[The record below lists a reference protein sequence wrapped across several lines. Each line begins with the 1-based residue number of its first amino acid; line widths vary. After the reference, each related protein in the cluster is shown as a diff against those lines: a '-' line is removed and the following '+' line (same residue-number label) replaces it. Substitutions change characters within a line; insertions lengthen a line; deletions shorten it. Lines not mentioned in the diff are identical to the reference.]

1 MIDIESIIK
10 SFDVKEQ
17 KGFIDYLNRKNK
29 RSDTKNIELFKL
41 LADTGSDK
49 KRIAQALYDS
59 DNKNAYHG
67 LRHRLFDSLIDYTA
81 NKNLEDE
88 NSIDIQIIKYILASR
103 TFLLQKNFPTAYKLL
118 DRAEKIADENSLF
131 PILNEI
137 YHTKIQYAPEYS
149 KANLDALIIKQEENR
164 KKHQLEDQLN
174 IIYSKLKSAL
184 NTISYKKT
192 TINFETVLKET
203 LEGSDIK
210 IDESLSF
217 KSLYQIL
224 AVANISAIAT
234 SKYYE
239 IENFVLKSYEIL
251 KNKQE
256 TDKQLYY
263 QIQIVYII
271 ANTLFRNKKFK
282 LSLKYIEEMEQ
293 LMLQK
298 KRKYYKGFI
307 LKSILIKALNLNY
320 NNAPLEAIS
329 ITNQVLSKKHDDIEA
344 LLDLHLSLVMFYFQQ
359 SELKKAKS
367 ILSRFYHTDNWYIK
381 KAGIDWVIKKNI
393 AELLL
398 YLELNEDDLFES
410 RFKSFKRLYSK
421 YLKSIHQHRILTFVD
436 FVESHYKN
444 PTMTTSK
451 AFIHRVETSFE
462 WKTTKEEDIFVMS
475 FYAWLK
481 SKIESKPLYE
491 STLELIKK

>member
-1 MIDIESIIK
+1 MIDIESIIRTL
-10 SFDVKEQ
+10 DTKEH
-17 KGFIDYLNRKNK
+17 KAFIDYLSKKNK
-29 RSDTKNIELFKL
+29 RNDTKNIQLFKL
-41 LADTGSDK
+41 LADDDYDK
-49 KRIAQALYDS
+49 KNIVTKLYGS

-67 LRHRLFDSLIDYTA
+67 LRNRLFDSLIDFTA

-118 DRAEKIADENSLF
+118 DKAEKLADENSLF

-137 YHTKIQYAPEYS
+137 YHTKIQYAADYP
-149 KANLDALIIKQEENR
+149 KADLKTLIKKQEDNH
-164 KKHQLEDQLN
+164 KKHKLEDQLN
-174 IIYSKLKSAL
+174 IIYSKLKSA
-184 NTISYKKT
+184 IKAVGYEKT
-192 TINFETVLKET
+192 TVNFEALLKET

-239 IENFVLKSYEIL
+239 IEDFVLKSYKIL
-251 KNKQE
+251 KNKKE

-271 ANTLFRNKKFK
+271 ANTLFRNKKFEY
-282 LSLKYIEEMEQ
+282 SIKYIEEMEQ

-298 KRKYYKGFI
+298 KRKYYKDFI
-307 LKSILIKALNLNY
+307 LKSTLIKALNLNY
-320 NNAPLEAIS
+320 NNGFKEAIS
-329 ITNQVLSKKHDDIEA
+329 ITNQALQKKHNDIEA
-344 LLDLHLSLVMFYFQQ
+344 LLDLRLSLVMFYFQHND
-359 SELKKAKS
+359 LKLAKTV
-367 ILSRFYHTDNWYIK
+367 LSKFYHTDNWYIK

-393 AELLL
+393 AEILLFI
-398 YLELNEDDLFES
+398 ELQEDDLFES
-410 RFKSFKRLYSK
+410 RLNSFRRQYSK
-421 YLKSIHQHRILTFVD
+421 YLKSIDQSRILIFLD
-436 FVESHYKN
+436 FAESYYKN
-444 PTMTTSK
+444 PTISTSK
-451 AFIHRVETSFE
+451 KFIDKVEASFE
-462 WKTTKEEDIFVMS
+462 WKTKREEDIFVMS

-481 SKIESKPLYE
+481 SKTKNKPLYE

>member
-10 SFDVKEQ
+10 TLDTKEH
-17 KGFIDYLNRKNK
+17 KAFIDYLSKKNK
-29 RSDTKNIELFKL
+29 RNDTKNIQLFKL
-41 LADTGSDK
+41 FADDDYDK
-49 KRIAQALYDS
+49 KNIVTKLYGS

-67 LRHRLFDSLIDYTA
+67 LRNRLFDSLIDFTA

-118 DRAEKIADENSLF
+118 DKAEKLADENSLF

-137 YHTKIQYAPEYS
+137 YHTKIQYAADYP
-149 KANLDALIIKQEENR
+149 KADLKTLIKKQEDNH

-184 NTISYKKT
+184 KAVGYKKAT
-192 TINFETVLKET
+192 VNFELLLKET
-203 LEGSDIK
+203 LEDSDIK

-239 IENFVLKSYEIL
+239 IEDFVLKSYKVL
-251 KNKQE
+251 KNKKE

-271 ANTLFRNKKFK
+271 ANTLFRNKKFGN
-282 LSLKYIEEMEQ
+282 SIKYIEEMEQ

-298 KRKYYKGFI
+298 KRKYYKDFI
-307 LKSILIKALNLNY
+307 LKSTLIKALNLNY
-320 NNAPLEAIS
+320 NNAFNEAIS
-329 ITNQVLSKKHDDIEA
+329 ITDQTLQKKHNDTEA
-344 LLDLHLSLVMFYFQQ
+344 LLDLRLSLVMFYFQQ
-359 SELKKAKS
+359 NDLKLAKTV
-367 ILSRFYHTDNWYIK
+367 LSKFYHTDNWYIK
-381 KAGIDWVIKKNI
+381 KVGVDWVIKKNI
-393 AELLL
+393 AEILL
-398 YLELNEDDLFES
+398 YIELHEDDLFES
-410 RFKSFKRLYSK
+410 RLKSFRRQYSK
-421 YLKSIHQHRILTFVD
+421 YLKSIDQSRILIFLD
-436 FVESHYKN
+436 FAESYYKN
-444 PTMTTSK
+444 PTTSTSK
-451 AFIHRVETSFE
+451 KFIDKVEASFE
-462 WKTTKEEDIFVMS
+462 WKTKKEEDIFAMS

-481 SKIESKPLYE
+481 SKTENKPLYE